1 MRYAEDNKYTKVI
14 GKKEFTSEHIRKY
27 GTHVALFIPSEDA
40 GGQVQP
46 IGATQTALAASGKRA
61 GPHRAAPGGLPR
73 LGPSRSHRRS
83 SPVTD
88 PYGIIDLAAL
98 KQPAGG
104 ESGGA
109 GSAGTPSAHEVAVT
123 EQGLEQLI
131 ADSQSI
137 PTLLLVTSARV
148 PEADQFLSGLRRG
161 VDAQG
166 GAVRLGIVDADT
178 QQRVA
183 GALRVQQLPT
193 LLLLIQGQLQPIVQS
208 VIPDAEID
216 NLLTQVVEVARQ
228 QGMELPEGEAASQ
241 EPQEE
246 PLPPL
251 IAEAH
256 EAIERGDLDAAVAS
270 DEKHLQESPADAEAK
285 AGLGAVCLR
294 RRTQDADLAAARE
307 AAAQHPDDLDAQLL
321 VADLDMLGGHVDDA
335 FARLLEQ
342 LRGADQ
348 ETKDAV
354 RARLLELFE
363 VAGPSDPRVA
373 PARKRLANLLF

>member
-1 MRYAEDNKYTKVI
+1 M
-14 GKKEFTSEHIRKY
+14 
-27 GTHVALFIPSEDA
+27 
-40 GGQVQP
+40 
-46 IGATQTALAASGKRA
+46 
-61 GPHRAAPGGLPR
+61 
-73 LGPSRSHRRS
+73 
-83 SPVTD
+83 TD

-104 ESGGA
+104 AQSGSA
-109 GSAGTPSAHEVAVT
+109 TAGTPSAHEVAVT

-131 ADSQSI
+131 ADSQQL

-148 PEADQFLSGLRRG
+148 PEAEQFLTDLRRA

-166 GAVRLGIVDADT
+166 GAIRLGIVDADT

-193 LLLLIQGQLQPIVQS
+193 LLLLIQGQLQPIVQQ
-208 VIPDAEID
+208 VIPAAEID
-216 NLLTQVVEVARQ
+216 NLLTQVLDVARQ
-228 QGMELPEGEAASQ
+228 QGMELPEGTEP

-251 IAEAH
+251 IAEAY
-256 EAIERGDLDAAVAS
+256 EAIERGDLDSAVAAYQ
-270 DEKHLQESPADAEAK
+270 KQLQESPADAEAK
-285 AGLGAVCLR
+285 AGLSTVSLM
-294 RRTQDADLAAARE
+294 RRTQGADLAAARE
-307 AAAQHPDDLDAQLL
+307 AAAQQSDDLDAQLL

-335 FARLLEQ
+335 FGRLLDL

-354 RARLLELFE
+354 RSRLLELFE
-363 VAGPSDPRVA
+363 VAGSADPRVA
-373 PARKRLANLLF
+373 PARKRLANLLY

>member
-1 MRYAEDNKYTKVI
+1 
-14 GKKEFTSEHIRKY
+14 
-27 GTHVALFIPSEDA
+27 
-40 GGQVQP
+40 
-46 IGATQTALAASGKRA
+46 
-61 GPHRAAPGGLPR
+61 
-73 LGPSRSHRRS
+73 
-83 SPVTD
+83 
-88 PYGIIDLAAL
+88 
-98 KQPAGG
+98 
-104 ESGGA
+104 
-109 GSAGTPSAHEVAVT
+109 
-123 EQGLEQLI
+123 
-131 ADSQSI
+131 
-137 PTLLLVTSARV
+137 ARV

-270 DEKHLQESPADAEAK
+270 YEKHRPGSPADASRTRRRRAWPRSPSCAVPRTPISRPPGRPRPSIPTIWMRSCWSPISTCSEATSTTHSR
-285 AGLGAVCLR
+285 ACSSSCGARTRR
-294 RRTQDADLAAARE
+294 RRTPCARVCSSCSRWPGP
-307 AAAQHPDDLDAQLL
+307 A
-321 VADLDMLGGHVDDA
+321 
-335 FARLLEQ
+335 
-342 LRGADQ
+342 
-348 ETKDAV
+348 T
-354 RARLLELFE
+354 RAW
-363 VAGPSDPRVA
+363 PR
-373 PARKRLANLLF
+373 PASAWRTSCS

>member
-1 MRYAEDNKYTKVI
+1 M
-14 GKKEFTSEHIRKY
+14 
-27 GTHVALFIPSEDA
+27 
-40 GGQVQP
+40 
-46 IGATQTALAASGKRA
+46 
-61 GPHRAAPGGLPR
+61 
-73 LGPSRSHRRS
+73 
-83 SPVTD
+83 TD

-104 ESGGA
+104 ATGGA
-109 GSAGTPSAHEVAVT
+109 ASAGTPSAHEVAVT

-131 ADSQSI
+131 ADSQQL

-148 PEADQFLSGLRRG
+148 PEADDFLAGLRRA
-161 VDAQG
+161 VDAKG
-166 GAVRLGIVDADT
+166 GAIRLGIVDADT

-193 LLLLIQGQLQPIVQS
+193 LLLLIQGQLQPIVQQ
-208 VIPDAEID
+208 VIPEAEIE
-216 NLLTQVVEVARQ
+216 NLLTQVIEVARQ
-228 QGMELPEGEAASQ
+228 QGMELPEGTAP

-251 IAEAH
+251 IAEAY
-256 EAIERGDLDAAVAS
+256 EAIERGDLDTAVAAYQ
-270 DEKHLQESPADAEAK
+270 KQLQESPADAEAK
-285 AGLGAVCLR
+285 AGLATVSLM
-294 RRTQDADLAAARE
+294 RRTQGADLTAARE
-307 AAAQHPDDLDAQLL
+307 AAAQQPDDLDAQLL

-363 VAGPSDPRVA
+363 VAGTADPRVA

>member
-1 MRYAEDNKYTKVI
+1 M
-14 GKKEFTSEHIRKY
+14 
-27 GTHVALFIPSEDA
+27 
-40 GGQVQP
+40 
-46 IGATQTALAASGKRA
+46 
-61 GPHRAAPGGLPR
+61 
-73 LGPSRSHRRS
+73 
-83 SPVTD
+83 TD

-98 KQPAGG
+98 KQPAGAAT
-104 ESGGA
+104 GGA
-109 GSAGTPSAHEVAVT
+109 APTGTPSLHEVAVT

-131 ADSQSI
+131 ADSQQI
-137 PTLLLVTSARV
+137 PTLLLVTSSRV
-148 PEADQFLSGLRRG
+148 PESDQFLAGLRRA
-161 VDAQG
+161 VDGKG
-166 GAVRLGIVDADT
+166 GAIRLGIVDADS
-178 QQRVA
+178 QQQIA
-183 GALRVQQLPT
+183 GALRVEQLPT

-228 QGMELPEGEAASQ
+228 QGMELPEGAEAPP

-251 IAEAH
+251 IAEAY
-256 EAIERGDLDAAVAS
+256 EAIERGDLDAAVAAY
-270 DEKHLQESPADAEAK
+270 EKQLQESPADAEAK
-285 AGLGAVCLR
+285 AGLATVSLM
-294 RRTQDADLAAARE
+294 RRTQDADLAASRD
-307 AAAQHPDDLDAQLL
+307 AAAQRPGDLEAQLL
-321 VADLDMLGGHVDDA
+321 VADLDMIGGHVDDA
-335 FARLLEQ
+335 FGRLLEL

>member
-1 MRYAEDNKYTKVI
+1 M
-14 GKKEFTSEHIRKY
+14 
-27 GTHVALFIPSEDA
+27 
-40 GGQVQP
+40 
-46 IGATQTALAASGKRA
+46 
-61 GPHRAAPGGLPR
+61 
-73 LGPSRSHRRS
+73 
-83 SPVTD
+83 TD

-98 KQPAGG
+98 KQPAGAAT
-104 ESGGA
+104 GGA
-109 GSAGTPSAHEVAVT
+109 APTGTPSLHEVAVT

-131 ADSQSI
+131 ADSQQI

-148 PEADQFLSGLRRG
+148 PESDQFLVGLRRA
-161 VDAQG
+161 VDAKG
-166 GAVRLGIVDADT
+166 GAIRLGIVDADS
-178 QQRVA
+178 QQEIA

-228 QGMELPEGEAASQ
+228 QGMELPEGADTPP

-251 IAEAH
+251 IAEAY
-256 EAIERGDLDAAVAS
+256 EAIERGDLDAAVAAY
-270 DEKHLQESPADAEAK
+270 EKQLQESPADAEAK
-285 AGLGAVCLR
+285 AGLATVSLM
-294 RRTQDADLAAARE
+294 RRTQDADLAASRD
-307 AAAQHPDDLDAQLL
+307 AAAQRPGDLEAQLL
-321 VADLDMLGGHVDDA
+321 VADLDMIGGHVDDA
-335 FARLLEQ
+335 FGRLLEL

>member
-1 MRYAEDNKYTKVI
+1 M
-14 GKKEFTSEHIRKY
+14 
-27 GTHVALFIPSEDA
+27 
-40 GGQVQP
+40 
-46 IGATQTALAASGKRA
+46 
-61 GPHRAAPGGLPR
+61 
-73 LGPSRSHRRS
+73 
-83 SPVTD
+83 TD
-88 PYGIIDLAAL
+88 PNGIIDLAAL
-98 KQPAGG
+98 KQPAG
-104 ESGGA
+104 SAPAGA
-109 GSAGTPSAHEVAVT
+109 ASAGTPSAHEVAVT

-131 ADSQSI
+131 ADSQQI

-148 PEADQFLSGLRRG
+148 PEADQFLASLRRA
-161 VDAQG
+161 VEAKA

-183 GALRVQQLPT
+183 GALQVEQLPT
-193 LLLLIQGQLQPIVQS
+193 LLLLLKGQLQPIVQS

-216 NLLTQVVEVARQ
+216 NLLTQVMEVARQ
-228 QGMELPEGEAASQ
+228 QGMELPEGEGTPQ

-251 IAEAH
+251 IAEAY
-256 EAIERGDLDAAVAS
+256 EAIERGDLDAAVAAYQQQ
-270 DEKHLQESPADAEAK
+270 LQESPADAEAK
-285 AGLGAVCLR
+285 AGLATVSLM
-294 RRTQDADLAAARE
+294 RRTQDTDLAASRE
-307 AAAQHPDDLDAQLL
+307 AAAQQPGDLEAQLL

-348 ETKDAV
+348 ETKDVV

-363 VAGPSDPRVA
+363 VAGPGDPRVA

>member
-1 MRYAEDNKYTKVI
+1 SVSAEFPRVAIALVEDSQEEGVPYFVALQQEDAKSPYTTWGWAQQAVGVDMPMVPDAAVGSEQVTPDSEGLVMTPAKALELFASVLSLGDAEDPDDLLAPNPFQTATHERIQTERKELNAGVEKDEAATIHESFSVKDDEFVGLRTDDGGAIVLGTLLSTRKVSIKDGATMRYAEDNKYTKGI
-14 GKKEFTSEHIRKY
+14 GKKGVTSAYTRKYGSRGDDQYTQAIGTLEFTPAYIRKY
-27 GTHVALFIPSEDA
+27 GTHLALFIPSEDA

-46 IGATQTALAASGKRA
+46 IGATQTALDASGTCA

-183 GALRVQQLPT
+183 GAL
-193 LLLLIQGQLQPIVQS
+193 
-208 VIPDAEID
+208 
-216 NLLTQVVEVARQ
+216 
-228 QGMELPEGEAASQ
+228 
-241 EPQEE
+241 
-246 PLPPL
+246 
-251 IAEAH
+251 
-256 EAIERGDLDAAVAS
+256 
-270 DEKHLQESPADAEAK
+270 
-285 AGLGAVCLR
+285 
-294 RRTQDADLAAARE
+294 
-307 AAAQHPDDLDAQLL
+307 
-321 VADLDMLGGHVDDA
+321 
-335 FARLLEQ
+335 
-342 LRGADQ
+342 
-348 ETKDAV
+348 
-354 RARLLELFE
+354 
-363 VAGPSDPRVA
+363 
-373 PARKRLANLLF
+373 